1 MLDMLDVFMP
11 QVSIYLNDRNLEKL
25 DFVRG
30 RYVKRSTLLNE
41 VLTMLDESWLQS
53 LLK

>member
-1 MLDMLDVFMP
+1 MCFMP
-11 QVSIYLNDRNLEKL
+11 QVSIYLNETNLEKL

-41 VLTMLDESWLQS
+41 VLNILDEAWLKS